1 MKAPD
6 FRYLIPALVLL
17 LASCHSVKKTGEV
30 KKTVVVYPSPPEQ
43 ARYQFLTKITNSK
56 DIGGKQSTF
65 SKLVVGEQKLRT
77 IVKPYGLS
85 IHNGKMYVCDNYGG
99 GMEVLDLERKR
110 FDFLITQGKGRLKI
124 PINNFVDE
132 KGYLYVADVGR
143 SEIVVFDEKGNY
155 VRSFGNN
162 GKFKPSDV
170 CVFDNKIF
178 VANSANS
185 RVNVFSND
193 SACKLLYSIP
203 KEDSLAPVSICMPTN
218 ITIANNK
225 LYVADF
231 GCAQV
236 KVFTT
241 DGTFLD
247 TLGSLGDHQ
256 GQFSKLKGIAVD
268 KEENIYT
275 VDAAFDH
282 VQVFNKDKR
291 LLIVLGGHYEGP
303 GGLIIPAKVV
313 VDYDNMKYFQK
324 YVDPAY
330 DLKYLVFVTSQYGP
344 DLINVYG
351 RIEPKV
357 KPDK

>member
-1 MKAPD
+1 MPC
-6 FRYLIPALVLL
+6 ISTLVLTFL
-17 LASCHSVKKTGEV
+17 CVLFVMQPVRAQRKKKNAAEV
-30 KKTVVVYPSPPEQ
+30 KKAVLVYPSPPEQ
-43 ARYQFLTKITNSK
+43 PRYQYLTKITSSN
-56 DIGGKQSTF
+56 DIGKKQSAF
-65 SKLVVGEQKLRT
+65 SRLVIGDQKMRT

-85 IHNGKMYVCDNYGG
+85 IHGGKIVVCDNYGG
-99 GMEVLDLERKR
+99 GMEVLDLDKHR

-132 KGYLYVADVGR
+132 KGWLYVADVGR
-143 SEIVVFDEKGNY
+143 SEIVIFDEKGNY
-155 VRSFGNN
+155 VRSFGNT

-170 CVFDNKIF
+170 CVYDHKIF

-185 RVNVFSND
+185 RINVFSND
-193 SACKLLYSIP
+193 SSCKLLYSIP
-203 KEDSLAPVSICMPTN
+203 KEDSLAPVAICMPTN

-236 KVFTT
+236 KIFTPE
-241 DGTFLD
+241 GTFLD

-282 VQVFNKDKR
+282 VQVFNKEKR
-291 LLIVLGGHYEGP
+291 LLI
-303 GGLIIPAKVV
+303 
-313 VDYDNMKYFQK
+313 
-324 YVDPAY
+324 
-330 DLKYLVFVTSQYGP
+330 
-344 DLINVYG
+344 
-351 RIEPKV
+351 
-357 KPDK
+357 